1 MFRTIFVIG
10 FLSLILVFGQDIVTD
25 SPEKQQEMHAFF
37 KTIRGQCADENLI
50 PYVKTLAVVALLSLS
65 LCTIKALQDH
75 AKDNGDIFIINYDS
89 FDGDVDDISTTT
101 IAPRAADYVDFDEVM
116 HYCNASFIT
125 PMSNVLQFNTTGALP
140 DENDKT
146 SMCYFHCF
154 FEKAGLMDNYKL
166 NADLVRKYVW
176 PATGDS
182 IEVCENEGKDV
193 TNSCGRGFAIIK
205 CVVLRALTDARNNP
219 VV

>member
-10 FLSLILVFGQDIVTD
+10 FLSLILVFGQDMVTD

-37 KTIRGQCADENLI
+37 KTIRRQCADENLI
-50 PYVKTLAVVALLSLS
+50 PYA
-65 LCTIKALQDH
+65 
-75 AKDNGDIFIINYDS
+75 
-89 FDGDVDDISTTT
+89 
-101 IAPRAADYVDFDEVM
+101 
-116 HYCNASFIT
+116 
-125 PMSNVLQFNTTGALP
+125 NVLQFNTTGALP
-140 DENDKT
+140 DESDKT

-182 IEVCENEGKDV
+182 IEVCENEGKDA

>member
-1 MFRTIFVIG
+1 M
-10 FLSLILVFGQDIVTD
+10 LSILF
-25 SPEKQQEMHAFF
+25 
-37 KTIRGQCADENLI
+37 
-50 PYVKTLAVVALLSLS
+50 KTLAVVALLSLS

-125 PMSNVLQFNTTGALP
+125 PMCESRRGNQRMKMWGINILTLSANVLQFNTTGALP